1 MMSDIF
7 NSWLKTSTAIT
18 AAVVGIITVVMPF
31 LKKKKSSF
39 NNPSY
44 PTEFAYSVHRN
55 IQERLSE
62 LRVKT
67 NAARTQVVQFHNGGD
82 FVNGVSMKKLTC
94 THESVTAGVS
104 GMGSQ
109 MRDLSI
115 SMLVPMLGV
124 VIEDDPKLRLLSESP
139 EAMCKQV
146 LEASNV
152 VGHSVLPLIQRNMV
166 VGYVSAQW
174 GSLSKLDEIDDQEM
188 QEEMKSVRDKI
199 EAQLS
204 LQKAKTHK

>member
-1 MMSDIF
+1 MNLEPYYEFGAIIAAIIGGILT
-7 NSWLKTSTAIT
+7 WLFPSI
-18 AAVVGIITVVMPF
+18 
-31 LKKKKSSF
+31 LKKKQMSF
-39 NNPSY
+39 DQPSF
-44 PTEFAYSVHRN
+44 PTEFSYSIHRN
-55 IQERLSE
+55 IHERLSE
-62 LRVKT
+62 LRIKT

-104 GMGSQ
+104 GMGAQ
-109 MRDLSI
+109 MKDLSI

-124 VIEDDPKLRLLSESP
+124 IIEDDPKLRILSESP

-152 VGHSVLPLIQRNMV
+152 VAHCVLPITQKNMV
-166 VGYVSAQW
+166 VGYVTTQW
-174 GSLSKLDEIDDQEM
+174 GSLSKLDDLDETAVQKEM
-188 QEEMKSVRDKI
+188 ISIRDKI
-199 EAQLS
+199 QAQLS